1 MLDCSHPLE
10 VGFNVDLTFT
20 KQSPSVPVDPMTQ
33 KILILDKI
41 TCQNSGHSLVTNLFM
56 KIMHYLLLTICW
68 RRSQSHG
75 RLWHPIP
82 ISFIVAG
89 TTQKSRHLNHWQSQ
103 ENDKLFIVFFLKRV
117 QTSIACDNS
126 LGLTSHNRLN
136 YLSRSFFFFFFNQL
150 EKLSRVLS

>member
-56 KIMHYLLLTICW
+56 KIMHYLLLTLCW

-82 ISFIVAG
+82 ISSIVAG

-103 ENDKLFIVFFLKRV
+103 ENDKLFIVFFFKKE
-117 QTSIACDNS
+117 
-126 LGLTSHNRLN
+126 
-136 YLSRSFFFFFFNQL
+136 Y
-150 EKLSRVLS
+150 KLALHVIIHWDLQVTTD